1 MNGFA
6 EMHRRELLG
15 RAIALIGAA
24 SVGTL
29 TLPAIAQAADAAHP
43 YLDKANLALLSAVA
57 DTMVPVTDTPGAL
70 AANVPAVVD
79 GLLRNWASPQRRT
92 DLVDALKR
100 IDAGA
105 REQKGKGFVELAPA
119 DRTAFLAAY
128 DVSALK
134 PAPAKPVAGGT
145 GIAAL
150 MNAQAAVVDPAYA
163 KLKELIVLIYYM
175 SEVGLTKELAYEHA
189 PGKWEPSIKIT
200 PETRPWGG
208 TVY

>member
-15 RAIALIGAA
+15 RAIALLGAA

-29 TLPAIAQAADAAHP
+29 TLPAIAQAADAARP

-70 AANVPAVVD
+70 AANVPAVFD
-79 GLLRNWASPQRRT
+79 GLLRDWAAPQRRT

-100 IDAGA
+100 IDAAA
-105 REQKGKGFVELAPA
+105 REQKGKGFVELTPA
-119 DRTAFLAAY
+119 DRTAFLTAY
-128 DVSALK
+128 DIAALK
-134 PAPAKPVAGGT
+134 PAPAKTPTGG
-145 GIAAL
+145 GVAAL
-150 MNAQAAVVDPAYA
+150 MAMQAAVVDPTYA

-175 SEVGLTKELAYEHA
+175 SEIGLTKELSYEHA
-189 PGKWEPSIKIT
+189 PGKWQPSVKIT
-200 PETRPWGG
+200 PETRPAGG
-208 TVY
+208 SLY